1 MTIDFKTLK
10 AMRGYDVSKFRGEVP
25 SEADEVVYERE
36 MVKFISY
43 YAAILQAERGG
54 ALGGLNQAWSW
65 LACTLNEPAGSP
77 SKREK
82 CYPAVVLRFLETV
95 AWQMGRAFQNQFH
108 RIVAQVRLCV
118 CLRVFTC
125 ILRVCVFYVC
135 VCVVPACWC
144 FGICAWAQ
152 VRCWMVVGCITQV
165 RCRLLYLAVCCRA
178 PPTFSYHR
186 KSPLPLS
193 FPLFNL
199 SFPRTRC
206 ATNSCLN
213 LHRPMRLFF
222 RPLFTSYEHGAI
234 TISRNKE
241 GSICQ
246 TGISGLSRLK
256 RYRLSRTI
264 RKYTQNK
271 KQHVMVIEDSLH
283 LDAARARRAAMTPP
297 LPPPLP

>member
-1 MTIDFKTLK
+1 
-10 AMRGYDVSKFRGEVP
+10 MRGYDVSKFRGEVP

-135 VCVVPACWC
+135 VFYVCVCVVPACWC

-178 PPTFSYHR
+178 PLTFSNQR
-186 KSPLPLS
+186 ESPLPYSLFVSLLLSSFLS
-193 FPLFNL
+193 FSHLRSSSPPSLSLSVPLFPSRSL

-206 ATNSCLN
+206 ATNSCLS
-213 LHRPMRLFF
+213 LHRPMPCRTQMAVRLFF
-222 RPLFTSYEHGAI
+222 RPLFTSYEHGAM

-246 TGISGLSRLK
+246 MGIS
-256 RYRLSRTI
+256 
-264 RKYTQNK
+264 
-271 KQHVMVIEDSLH
+271 
-283 LDAARARRAAMTPP
+283 
-297 LPPPLP
+297 